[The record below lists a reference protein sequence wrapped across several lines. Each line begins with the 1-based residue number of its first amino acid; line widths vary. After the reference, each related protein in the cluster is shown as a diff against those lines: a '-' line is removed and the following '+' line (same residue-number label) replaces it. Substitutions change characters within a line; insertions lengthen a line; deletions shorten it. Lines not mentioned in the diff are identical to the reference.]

1 MSEIAPSAAAT
12 PADAPT
18 LVLDAVTRARAV
30 ELAGQLVEKSVAL
43 EQSTSDPLAALRLA
57 KEIMD
62 ISSELDEGIEPA
74 ASTEQPPEPVTAE
87 PVLAQQPVADL
98 TYRQTDDMFTSF
110 FANTPAGIEA
120 WNVMAK
126 DNDGT
131 GKVLTMHAKS
141 VIQQLRAA
149 GYTVRKE
156 NGAQD
161 IDDDELMA
169 ALEEQPPEPAAEPE
183 PVPASPNSIAQGRDA
198 LTALAPFLSVSQRQ
212 ALRANLSGEEG
223 QYFIDLLVDLQRHIA
238 TMPKTYDQDSKGD
251 EAQVFLHYFAGGS
264 DWYITEKDMEGNGTQ
279 QAFGYAILNG
289 DTAFAELGYI
299 SIEELVTVAKA
310 ELDLHWSVKSLGAV
324 KAEKEPEPLKAAP
337 MTDPTDPATYAGL
350 TAEQKLQWQ
359 DRLDS
364 VFQGRVVAVRN
375 ALRALGWEGE
385 QLGDLSKN
393 GVTAVFEFEHV
404 GAGRNVAGM
413 TVNGIRDDFTRTP
426 EELAAAVDAGV
437 DAPHKSDQVI
447 QLLVSQHGWEGVNGT
462 ESAKKNVGGA
472 TAGGE
477 LNPDGDRWVT
487 ASFDERRRY
496 LVLQSGWTDIFDID
510 IRDVPADQVA
520 ADFNSRTMEWAG
532 RPPAP
537 SAQPE
542 PVTQAES
549 PDRVPDMS
557 FLEQVKA
564 GSLDMMDEDLGD
576 KLEAIAGKYPDDAEV
591 LDLWKQAVA
600 AYSDHMAKALS
611 GQ

>member
-1 MSEIAPSAAAT
+1 MSAIAPSAAAT

-30 ELAGQLVEKSVAL
+30 ELAGQLVEKSAAL

-74 ASTEQPPEPVTAE
+74 EPGGQQPEPVTAE

-161 IDDDELMA
+161 MDDDELMA
-169 ALEEQPPEPAAEPE
+169 ALEEQPPEQAAEPE
-183 PVPASPNSIAQGRDA
+183 PAPASPNSIAQGRDA

-212 ALRANLSGEEG
+212 ALRASLSGEEG

-238 TMPKTYDQDSKGD
+238 TMPKTYDQDDKGD

-310 ELDLHWSVKSLGAV
+310 ELDLNWSVKSLGAV
-324 KAEKEPEPLKAAP
+324 KVEKEPEPLKAATANSSAEP
-337 MTDPTDPATYAGL
+337 AAEIDPTEPATYAAL
-350 TAEQKLQWQ
+350 TDEQKLYWQ

-364 VFQGRVVAVRN
+364 VFQGRVIAVRN
-375 ALRALGWEGE
+375 ALRALGWDGSMM
-385 QLGDLSKN
+385 GDLSKN
-393 GVTAVFEFEHV
+393 GTEAVFDFEHV

-413 TVNGIRDDFTRTP
+413 TVNGIRDDLTRTP
-426 EELAAAVDAGV
+426 EELAKAVDALLPDSGAGDLGAYLLNQ
-437 DAPHKSDQVI
+437 DAIRGLSQELYEAQVAEAEHENRHDDA
-447 QLLVSQHGWEGVNGT
+447 LALRAGRMG
-462 ESAKKNVGGA
+462 SAEQYREALSIRAAQEAAGELTPDLSARAAALSKALYGPA
-472 TAGGE
+472 TAV
-477 LNPDGDRWVT
+477 P
-487 ASFDERRRY
+487 ER
-496 LVLQSGWTDIFDID
+496 
-510 IRDVPADQVA
+510 PADMA
-520 ADFNSRTMEWAG
+520 
-532 RPPAP
+532 
-537 SAQPE
+537 
-542 PVTQAES
+542 
-549 PDRVPDMS
+549 